1 MSVPGELLGHAAA
14 AGPADQAAAT
24 RRAIEGLLALTET
37 DWPERGL
44 AAVNQLRTH
53 RADSPMLL
61 AATAAALE
69 RDAVKAARGLR
80 RVLGALD
87 DRAWSAD
94 LGLQVTHYASLGV
107 VSLGETTRRVLE
119 AAVQLGETEAQL
131 FTDHRAVAKGL
142 SYLPLSIEVAP
153 PEEAEAVLIPAAAV
167 HGKRTWTS
175 RRAADTALR
184 AAARRRRV
192 VVVAHPLVHL
202 SSLNRRAYRPAP
214 HLVDVKLE

>member
-1 MSVPGELLGHAAA
+1 MSAPGELLGHAAA
-14 AGPADQAAAT
+14 AGPSDQAEAT
-24 RRAIEGLLALTET
+24 RKAIEGLLALTQA
-37 DWPERGL
+37 DWSGEGL
-44 AAVNQLRTH
+44 AAVERLRTH

-69 RDAVKAARGLR
+69 RDAAQAARGLR
-80 RVLGALD
+80 KVLASLD

-94 LGLQVTHYASLGV
+94 LGLQVAHFGSLGV

-119 AAVQLGETEAQL
+119 AAVQLGETEAEL

-167 HGKRTWTS
+167 HVKRTWTS

-184 AAARRRRV
+184 AAARGRRV
-192 VVVAHPLVHL
+192 VVVAHPLVRL
-202 SSLNRRAYRPAP
+202 STLNRRAYRPAA
-214 HLVDVKLE
+214 HLVDVRLE